1 MSQPLL
7 KLSQLNKSYGAV
19 KVTDNLSF
27 SLSEGEA
34 LGVLG
39 PNGAGK
45 STMFNLITGDVR
57 PDSGTITYS
66 GEDITSL
73 SASERCRLGI
83 GRSYQVPHPFSGMTV
98 FENLLVGAKFGAQMG
113 DEEANQHC
121 VQVLR
126 QTGLLRK
133 ANVLA
138 GSLSLLDRKR
148 LEMAKALSTK
158 PKLLLLDEIAGGL
171 TDDEAKSLVETIKG
185 IRSEGVSI
193 VWIEHV
199 VHALLAVVDRL
210 IVINF
215 GALLTEG
222 EPESVMESREVQEV
236 YMGIEA

>member
-1 MSQPLL
+1 MSVPLL
-7 KLSQLNKSYGAV
+7 QLDQVSKSYGAL

-27 SLSEGEA
+27 TLKEGEA

-57 PDSGTITYS
+57 PDQGRVCYQ
-66 GEDITSL
+66 GNDITSL
-73 SASERCRLGI
+73 SASARCQLGI

-98 FENLLVGAKFGAQMG
+98 FENLLVGAKFGARLG
-113 DEEANQHC
+113 ADEANAHC
-121 VQVLR
+121 VSVLE
-126 QTGLLRK
+126 QTGLLRR

-148 LEMAKALSTK
+148 LEMARALATR

-171 TDDEAKSLVETIKG
+171 TDNEAQALVRTIDE
-185 IRSEGVSI
+185 IRQSGVSI

-222 EPESVMESREVQEV
+222 DPEAVMASREVREV
-236 YMGIEA
+236 YMGIDA

>member
-1 MSQPLL
+1 MTVPLL
-7 KLSQLNKSYGAV
+7 QLDQVSKSYGAL

-27 SLSEGEA
+27 SIAEGEA

-57 PDSGTITYS
+57 PDQGKVSYQGK
-66 GEDITSL
+66 DITHL
-73 SASERCRLGI
+73 AASARCQLGI

-98 FENLLVGAKFGAQMG
+98 FENLLVGAKFGSQLG
-113 DEEANQHC
+113 DDEANTHC
-121 VQVLR
+121 ISVLE

-133 ANVLA
+133 ANALA

-148 LEMAKALSTK
+148 LEMARALATR

-171 TDDEAKSLVETIKG
+171 TDHEAQALVRTIDDIRKS
-185 IRSEGVSI
+185 GVSI

-199 VHALLAVVDRL
+199 VHALMAVVDRL

-222 EPESVMESREVQEV
+222 EPEAVMASREVREV
-236 YMGIEA
+236 YMGIDA